1 MRISDWSSDVCSS
14 DLARRLENFAGDE
27 FGHGAVVE
35 RLGGP
40 RFLIVPARPLSM
52 ATLHAQERALHV
64 ALAEPMVGDPS
75 GRLAIRIATAL
86 ITRDEA
92 VAEQLHEVGRAHG

>member
-1 MRISDWSSDVCSS
+1 
-14 DLARRLENFAGDE
+14 
-27 FGHGAVVE
+27 
-35 RLGGP
+35 
-40 RFLIVPARPLSM
+40 M

-86 ITRDEA
+86 ITRDEP
-92 VAEQLHEVGRAHG
+92 VAEQLHLASEHPARPASPRDDALIKSALSPGEVANFYQPPSHVASAAMTGDRDSVE